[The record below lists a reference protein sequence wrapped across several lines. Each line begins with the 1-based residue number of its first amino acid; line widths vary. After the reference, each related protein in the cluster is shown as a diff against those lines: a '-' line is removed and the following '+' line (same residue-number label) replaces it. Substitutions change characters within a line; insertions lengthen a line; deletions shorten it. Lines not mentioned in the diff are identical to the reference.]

1 MFFNKCIA
9 IIMQAEDYIAEAF
22 VKIGNLE
29 PATKHC
35 KASIKVFYFLN
46 HLNTVVN
53 FPSSIRVPA
62 PRDE

>member
-9 IIMQAEDYIAEAF
+9 IMQAEDYIAEAF

-35 KASIKVFYFLN
+35 NASIKVLYFLN
-46 HLNTVVN
+46 HLTW
-53 FPSSIRVPA
+53 
-62 PRDE
+62 